1 MCRINNLFRLD
12 FKMFRIL
19 QLLFFRNNGTSPNQL
34 DSCILIHNNNN
45 NRTQANIKRRNV
57 QEMSR
62 ETWPQCMLTQGSRKF
77 LLRKMSGIMIL
88 ITWNGELENWGTNS
102 AGKDFGD
109 RFWGT
114 ILGNDFGEQF
124 WETILGNDFVE
135 RFWGTI
141 LGNNFE
147 EWFWGTILGQWFWGT
162 ILCYFQC
169 VV

>member
-1 MCRINNLFRLD
+1 
-12 FKMFRIL
+12 
-19 QLLFFRNNGTSPNQL
+19 
-34 DSCILIHNNNN
+34 
-45 NRTQANIKRRNV
+45 
-57 QEMSR
+57 
-62 ETWPQCMLTQGSRKF
+62 
-77 LLRKMSGIMIL
+77 MSGIMIL

-147 EWFWGTILGQWFWGT
+147 E
-162 ILCYFQC
+162 
-169 VV
+169 